1 MHLSSRTSSFTI
13 WTGCLLLASVLILGP
28 AGIRHHTEA
37 VLMELAGA
45 GAALATSGA
54 NKPSPDQE
62 HDTKL
67 ERLAAQNRQLAVMVA
82 QLQHELEQSRG
93 LEHIPQS
100 LPNGSKL
107 TQTVAVTTRVLG
119 RRGEQSTA
127 DLLIALGKQ
136 SDLTGEELVLAGE
149 GDLIAG
155 GESLG
160 IAADELV
167 CQGRQLL
174 GRITQTGR
182 WSSLVQPVTD
192 ADFKVAVQI
201 IRHSE
206 LGPVW
211 GPQGILVGTGT
222 SCEILE
228 VPATQPVAVGDH
240 VYTHSTASPTSELVY
255 CGRISNI
262 NLGPQ
267 DQSWTI
273 QVSPAV
279 TNTPATVTV
288 LKSQLNP
295 QVISLQPELSY
306 PR

>member
-1 MHLSSRTSSFTI
+1 MHLSSRTSSFAI
-13 WTGCLLLASVLILGP
+13 WIGCLLLASVLILGP
-28 AGIRHHTEA
+28 SGIRHHAEA

-45 GAALATSGA
+45 GTALATSGS
-54 NKPSPDQE
+54 NNPSLDRE
-62 HDTKL
+62 HTAKV
-67 ERLAAQNRQLAVMVA
+67 ERLAAQNRQLAVLVA
-82 QLQHELEQSRG
+82 QLQYELEQSRAVA
-93 LEHIPQS
+93 HIPQS
-100 LPNGSKL
+100 LPDGSQL
-107 TQTVAVTTRVLG
+107 TQTKGVTTRVLG
-119 RRGEQSTA
+119 RRGENSTA

-136 SDLTGEELVLAGE
+136 SDLTGEELVLVGE

-155 GESLG
+155 GESLD
-160 IAADELV
+160 IAVDELV

-174 GRITQTGR
+174 GRVTQTGR
-182 WSSLVQPVTD
+182 WSSLVQPVTN

-255 CGRISNI
+255 CGRITEVNI
-262 NLGPQ
+262 GPQ

-273 QVSPAV
+273 QVTPAV
-279 TNTPATVTV
+279 TQTPATVTV

-295 QVISLQPELSY
+295 RLISRQPESAY